1 MKVQKEYTSFST
13 AIALEEIDYDGAYM
27 TAAYS
32 RNNGRFLASYC
43 PTVGDADKVVI
54 APLLQ
59 QAFSWFLDKHNLHV
73 EYMFYDMTWQ
83 ARIGEFTVPDFVP
96 DEVIGLDESEGIRDA
111 KRGYLLIRIKALDKM
126 IEIIKDPTDDK
137 D

>member
-1 MKVQKEYTSFST
+1 
-13 AIALEEIDYDGAYM
+13 
-27 TAAYS
+27 
-32 RNNGRFLASYC
+32 
-43 PTVGDADKVVI
+43 
-54 APLLQ
+54 
-59 QAFSWFLDKHNLHV
+59 
-73 EYMFYDMTWQ
+73 MFYDMTWQ